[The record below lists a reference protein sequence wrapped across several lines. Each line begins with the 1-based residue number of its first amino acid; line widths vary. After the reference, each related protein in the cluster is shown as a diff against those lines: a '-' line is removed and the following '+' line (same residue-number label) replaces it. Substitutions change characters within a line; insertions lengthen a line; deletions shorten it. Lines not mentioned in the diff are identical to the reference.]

1 MPQPIYVLN
10 GPNLNL
16 LGTREPEMYG
26 RQSLG
31 DIEAACAQRA
41 KVHGLE
47 TVFRQTNQEGILVNW
62 VQEARDNASALILN
76 AGAYAH
82 TSIALLD
89 ACRAF
94 GKPVIE
100 VHLSNIFRREHFRR
114 RTYVS
119 EGAVG
124 VIVGFGP
131 YSYLLAIDAI
141 AALAKEIQ
149 K

>member
-16 LGTREPEMYG
+16 LGAREPEVYG
-26 RQSLG
+26 RQSLA
-31 DIEAACAQRA
+31 DIETAVAARA

-62 VQEARDNASALILN
+62 VQEARDNASALILT

-114 RTYVS
+114 RTYIS
-119 EGAVG
+119 EGALG

-131 YSYLLAIDAI
+131 QSYLLAIDAL
-141 AALAKEIQ
+141 AAMGKDLK
-149 K
+149 

>member
-16 LGTREPEMYG
+16 LGAREPEVYG
-26 RQSLG
+26 RQSLA
-31 DIEAACAQRA
+31 DIENAVAARA
-41 KVHGLE
+41 KSHNLE

-114 RTYVS
+114 RTYIS
-119 EGAVG
+119 EGALG

-131 YSYLLAIDAI
+131 QSYLLAIDAI
-141 AALAKEIQ
+141 AALGKDL

>member
-16 LGTREPEMYG
+16 LGAREPEVYG
-26 RQSLG
+26 RQSLA
-31 DIEAACAQRA
+31 DIETAVAARA
-41 KVHGLE
+41 KAHGLE

-114 RTYVS
+114 RTYIS
-119 EGAVG
+119 EGALG

-131 YSYLLAIDAI
+131 QSYLLAIDAL
-141 AALAKEIQ
+141 AAMGKDLK
-149 K
+149 